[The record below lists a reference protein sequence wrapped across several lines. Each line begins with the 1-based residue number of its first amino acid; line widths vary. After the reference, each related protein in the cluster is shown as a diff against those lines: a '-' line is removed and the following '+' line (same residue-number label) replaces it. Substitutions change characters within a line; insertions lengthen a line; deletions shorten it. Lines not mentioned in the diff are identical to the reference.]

1 MDGWCPRV
9 RGPANGVAEA
19 YHPAMRRILQDLFIR
34 HVLRGYLRCPS
45 SARQNKIA
53 ATYQSQPLS
62 IDHRLIR
69 GGDALLSTGLSVAH
83 GMLPDM
89 AGTDPALVTLVV
101 GDEELLAER
110 AVSGVVAAAR
120 ATDSGAEVH
129 DLVGGKVAVGELTQL
144 TSPSLFGDRSVVVIR
159 SAQDLTKDVITE
171 VLAYAKRP
179 SDDAV
184 LVLAH
189 PGGVKGKALV
199 DGVKKAGAK
208 VVMIN
213 KVTKAGE
220 RLEFIKVE
228 FKRAGRSISGDAAQA
243 LLDAVGNDLRELAAA
258 CSQLAFDTEDKTI
271 SAAAVARYHKGRAE
285 VTGFNVADSAVEGRL
300 ADALEQLR
308 WALGT
313 GVAPVLLVSALA
325 GGLRSLAKVGSA
337 PRSLRGG
344 QLASHVGMPPWK
356 VDRVKRQLNGWGPEG
371 LSRAIQAVASA
382 DEQVKGGGADP
393 AYALEHTVQVIV
405 ASRTGR

>member
-1 MDGWCPRV
+1 M
-9 RGPANGVAEA
+9 
-19 YHPAMRRILQDLFIR
+19 
-34 HVLRGYLRCPS
+34 
-45 SARQNKIA
+45 
-53 ATYQSQPLS
+53 
-62 IDHRLIR
+62 
-69 GGDALLSTGLSVAH
+69 LL
-83 GMLPDM
+83 GMT
-89 AGTDPALVTLVV
+89 ATDPAPVTLVI

-120 ATDSGAEVH
+120 AGNAAAEVH
-129 DLVGGKVAVGELTQL
+129 DLVGSKVATGELMQL
-144 TSPSLFGDRSVVVIR
+144 TSPSLFGDQAVVVIR
-159 SAQDLTKDVITE
+159 SAQDLVKDVIAE
-171 VLAYAKRP
+171 VVAYAKHP
-179 SDDAV
+179 SEEVV

-199 DGVKKAGAK
+199 DGVKKAGAR
-208 VVMIN
+208 VITIN

-220 RLEFIKVE
+220 RLDFIKQE
-228 FKRAGRSISGDAAQA
+228 AKRAGRNISADAAQA

-258 CSQLAFDTEDKTI
+258 CSQLAFDTQDKTI
-271 SAAAVARYHKGRAE
+271 NLNAVARYHKGRAE

-300 ADALEQLR
+300 GEALEQLR

-325 GGLRSLAKVGSA
+325 GGLRSIAKISGA
-337 PRSLRGG
+337 PRNLRGG
-344 QLASHVGMPPWK
+344 QLASHLGMPPWK

-371 LSRAIQAVASA
+371 LSRAIQAVAHA

>member
-1 MDGWCPRV
+1 
-9 RGPANGVAEA
+9 
-19 YHPAMRRILQDLFIR
+19 
-34 HVLRGYLRCPS
+34 
-45 SARQNKIA
+45 
-53 ATYQSQPLS
+53 
-62 IDHRLIR
+62 
-69 GGDALLSTGLSVAH
+69 
-83 GMLPDM
+83 MLPDM
-89 AGTDPALVTLVV
+89 AGTDPALVTLVL

-110 AVSGVVAAAR
+110 AVGVVVAAAR
-120 ATDSGAEVH
+120 AGDPGAEVH
-129 DLVGGKVAVGELTQL
+129 DLVGGKVATGELTQL

-159 SAQDLTKDVITE
+159 SAQDLPKDVVTE
-171 VLAYAKRP
+171 VVSYAKQP

-208 VVMIN
+208 VVTIN

-220 RLEFIKVE
+220 RLEFVKAEI
-228 FKRAGRSISGDAAQA
+228 KRAGRNIAGDAAQA

-285 VTGFNVADSAVEGRL
+285 VTGFNVADSAIEGRL
-300 ADALEQLR
+300 AEALEQLR

-337 PRSLRGG
+337 PRNLRGG
-344 QLASHVGMPPWK
+344 QLAAHVGMPPWK
-356 VDRVKRQLNGWGPEG
+356 VDRVKRQLNGWRPEG
-371 LSRAIQAVASA
+371 LSRAIQAVATA
-382 DEQVKGGGADP
+382 DEQVKGGGADA
-393 AYALEHTVQVIV
+393 AYALEHAVQVIV